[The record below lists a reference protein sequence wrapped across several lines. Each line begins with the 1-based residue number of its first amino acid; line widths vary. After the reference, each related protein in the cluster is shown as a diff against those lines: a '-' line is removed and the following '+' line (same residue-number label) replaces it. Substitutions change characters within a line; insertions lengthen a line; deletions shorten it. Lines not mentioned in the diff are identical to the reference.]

1 MVLLITSETQKVS
14 RCLTLSHKCYVFHLS
29 SSHHTY
35 FSTSVIRE
43 SMKWWSMATDS
54 SECACDDAFRKT
66 TKLGGVTLHVDGII
80 LWAEVQDWVRNCKWT
95 KPQHS
100 SLSLLWTMTTMWP
113 AASHSCHGSFIT
125 VIKYTL
131 NCFKKNRYFLFYA
144 ASYWVFCQSNNKSSQ
159 YRWVQC
165 NLVFWGSRQTHSFI
179 CYYSVIVLALFPF
192 DTVRNWLQV
201 SCLLQ
206 IPKPTI
212 QMFKSLV

>member
-66 TKLGGVTLHVDGII
+66 TKLGGVALHVDGII
-80 LWAEVQDWVRNCKWT
+80 LWAEVPDWVRNCKWT

-131 NCFKKNRYFLFYA
+131 NCFKKIDISFFMLLLIGCFVKATTKA
-144 ASYWVFCQSNNKSSQ
+144 ASTDEFSVTWCFEEVD
-159 YRWVQC
+159 RHIP
-165 NLVFWGSRQTHSFI
+165 L
-179 CYYSVIVLALFPF
+179 SVI
-192 DTVRNWLQV
+192 TV
-201 SCLLQ
+201 
-206 IPKPTI
+206 
-212 QMFKSLV
+212 